1 MEQLKESSVC
11 FDESQIFMKELN
23 KTERSRILDLAV
35 KRLLSWD
42 SYTTAPWEQAALGIC
57 SIGPGST
64 WLDVVEMGVEYRK
77 RSVLL
82 KPVNFAIPISTFKM
96 LELAER
102 RVIKIRP
109 NLDRKGV
116 IAGIIRSAI
125 AHDVLLNQL
134 GAELEENIEVGA
146 EEHESE

>member
-35 KRLLSWD
+35 RRLLSWD
-42 SYTTAPWEQAALGIC
+42 SYTKAPWDQAALGIS

-77 RSVLL
+77 RSTLL
-82 KPVNFAIPISTFKM
+82 KPVNFAIPMSTFKM

-125 AHDVLLNQL
+125 AHDVLMDQV
-134 GAELEENIEVGA
+134 GAELEEIYEEGA
-146 EEHESE
+146 VVEKSA